1 MTSTTRTDP
10 PKQNN
15 SAVYVAMIGLL
26 LQLLCIVFAGGKIVA
41 TLDALNNTQKDIQT
55 VLQGNITVTQQ
66 LVTRVTVLE
75 EKMNHVS
82 SK

>member
-1 MTSTTRTDP
+1 MISTTPTKP
-10 PKQNN
+10 PNN
-15 SAVYVAMIGLL
+15 TAAYIAMIGLL

-41 TLDALNNTQKDIQT
+41 TLEALNETQRSIQT
-55 VLQGNITVTQQ
+55 VLQGNIAVTQE

-75 EKMNHVS
+75 ERMNHVT